1 VKILIVND
9 YGVLDGGAE
18 RISLVLRDGLRA
30 RGHDARLFASS
41 ARPVAAENPADYVCF
56 GTAGPARRV
65 LQTLNPSAV
74 LRLSHALKRF
84 QPDVVH
90 VRMFHLQL
98 SPFILPLLKGRRCLY
113 HAGTYQMIC
122 PISTKL
128 LPDGSTCRLR
138 VGRACYSSGCASI
151 AGLARIKIQQSALR
165 RWFSVFGRVVANSG
179 WGARRLRAD
188 GVKVDEI
195 IWNGTAVRPPRS
207 TIANAPMAAYAGR
220 FVPEKGVEILLRAM
234 KQVVARLPS
243 SRLLIAGEGPQRRQL
258 ERLISELDLHA
269 HVSMPGHLDS
279 QQLDRALAKVWAH
292 VVPSLYE
299 EPFPNTSI
307 EAMMRETAVV
317 ATATGGSTEIVRDGS
332 TGYLVVPGD
341 VEGMAEQLHKLLSN
355 QSLALEMGSNG
366 RKVALAEFAAERMVD
381 RFVNLYCRLDPAT

>member
-1 VKILIVND
+1 MKILIVND

-41 ARPVAAENPADYVCF
+41 ARPVEAENPADYICF

-65 LQTLNPSAV
+65 LQALNPSAV
-74 LRLSHALKRF
+74 LRLSRALKRF

-138 VGRACYSSGCASI
+138 VGSACYSSGCASI
-151 AGLARIKIQQSALR
+151 GGLARIEIQQSVLR
-165 RWFSVFGRVVANSG
+165 RWFGVFGRVVANSG
-179 WGARRLRAD
+179 WVAKRLRAD
-188 GVKVDEI
+188 GVNVDEI
-195 IWNGTAVRPPRS
+195 IWNGTAVRAPRS
-207 TIANAPMAAYAGR
+207 TLANMPVVAYAGR
-220 FVPEKGVEILLRAM
+220 FVPEKGVEVLLRAM
-234 KQVVARLPS
+234 KQVVARLPAS
-243 SRLLIAGEGPQRRQL
+243 QLVIAGEGPQRRHL
-258 ERLISELDLHA
+258 ERMISELDLRA
-269 HVSMPGHLDS
+269 QVSMLGHLDS
-279 QQLDRALAKVWAH
+279 QQLDQVLPTAWVH

-307 EAMMRETAVV
+307 EAMMRETAVI

-332 TGYLVVPGD
+332 TGYLVAPGD
-341 VEGMAEQLHKLLSN
+341 VEGMAEHLYKLLSN
-355 QSLALEMGSNG
+355 QSLALEMGRNG
-366 RKVALAEFAAERMVD
+366 RKVALAEFTVERMVD
-381 RFVNLYCRLDPAT
+381 RFVKLYCRLDPAT